1 MEPPAKRRR
10 KGPSPP
16 TLGQNDDE
24 DDELA
29 SHPQEITVRR
39 DPDIQFVLKRA
50 NANHKLQATM
60 AHIIEKYSRD
70 FEGVGDEIDM
80 ETGEI
85 VVNNGHLR
93 NMRDEGDVE
102 GLWMDG
108 DSNAEEDEGILLEDL
123 TDEYSDNQDE
133 VDEPRNPEVDDN
145 QNSKTREQ
153 DPNTGSN
160 PGEMGKGP
168 DSIPASTGNNKEK
181 STENQDERVSPETHN
196 SADGEPD
203 DPPHGFPPASFGP
216 GPPLGYGAPPGPFG
230 PWSMMPG
237 FPMNPWGRD
246 DIPPYYNMPPSMPG
260 PWFNGGRY
268 EFPTNDGQTSIWGR
282 PWVKK
287 TKRAGSMKKS
297 SKSHAESSKNLDDNA
312 VDEETGG
319 DGGNDKENSGE
330 QPGTQE
336 ALTNDRIINASDED
350 DDLIFSGTTGSPPA
364 TKRSSI
370 PSKEKEVAEGTTR
383 AKTMEK
389 ALGETAGN
397 AIKVPSH
404 DHEPDDGNR
413 RRSGRARKQ
422 VEYMGKI
429 SWAEAKEWQNSCQ
442 SLSVELHRVDRA
454 SRQDFQS
461 VDNTDDESLPT
472 QRAASQSSPRK
483 NQRETEKTIPKQVIP
498 DSQDT
503 ATPFNSSAPQPSQSA
518 SQPQASQPQVSQ
530 PQASQPA
537 ERQNSLNTPG
547 QDAMPNMALSDDE
560 APIVLSRVVVPKP
573 RAIPPKPIP
582 QLASVQEE
590 HETSAEMDSTPK
602 RDHAKK
608 SNENE
613 ALQAEPMEVTQDEV
627 EDAAVPDIP
636 AQPLKRKRGRPRK
649 SEVPVESTI
658 LVSPESAPEPPKRKR
673 GRPREREASPDTTPQ
688 PPKRR
693 VGRPRKSSVTREI
706 NPEMQIHEPQAPRQE
721 ISTEIDVEMEAVEE
735 TEKSGRM
742 SRELRWLEKK
752 KPKGV
757 SDLEAQGITSEK
769 RLRSRE
775 SKETLQPDDV
785 NMEES
790 LGSKEERKAIP
801 SNNPP
806 SPTRVASSPKAIPTA
821 NAAPPTKAVS
831 SANPPSL
838 PKVPSRIVSP
848 VEPTPLPQAASAA
861 QNTSQTNVAS
871 SSKSVSSPEATS
883 SPRVALPRKASSL
896 PKAVSPSE
904 SASPPNA
911 VPAANNTS
919 SSPQATSPPK
929 VNLPS
934 KAVSPRTVPSSS
946 PPKAVSP
953 PKSVSLAEAIPPA
966 QDHQPPSNTPQD
978 LVIEPASTPKRNKDR
993 VVHAA
998 GTPSNSSKPQTPRH
1012 TSIRTTRAPSSRRSL
1027 LSFVSDSES
1036 DSDRSRD
1043 ELARKVRLSS
1053 HKKSARPS
1061 THKIWKST
1069 SLTTELHR
1077 TPSRRR
1083 RNEPPTPVKTPGG
1096 TLRTCGVDGYRCGR
1110 DFCFTC
1116 LPV

>member
-16 TLGQNDDE
+16 TLDQNDDE

-39 DPDIQFVLKRA
+39 DPDIQFALKRA

-102 GLWMDG
+102 GFWMDG

-133 VDEPRNPEVDDN
+133 VDEPRNAEVDDN
-145 QNSKTREQ
+145 QNSGIREQ
-153 DPNTGSN
+153 DSNTGSN
-160 PGEMGKGP
+160 PGDMEKESE
-168 DSIPASTGNNKEK
+168 SIPASTGNEREK
-181 STENQDERVSPETHN
+181 PTENQDERVSPETRN
-196 SADGEPD
+196 TADGESD
-203 DPPHGFPPASFGP
+203 NPPHGFPPASFGP

-297 SKSHAESSKNLDDNA
+297 SKSHAESSKNADDNA
-312 VDEETGG
+312 ADDGTGG
-319 DGGNDKENSGE
+319 DDGNDKENSGE
-330 QPGTQE
+330 QQPKNEE
-336 ALTNDRIINASDED
+336 ALTKDRIINASDED
-350 DDLIFSGTTGSPPA
+350 DDLIFSGTTGSPP
-364 TKRSSI
+364 TTQRSSI
-370 PSKEKEVAEGTTR
+370 PSKEKEVAEEATGT
-383 AKTMEK
+383 KTVEK
-389 ALGETAGN
+389 VLEETAGN

-429 SWAEAKEWQNSCQ
+429 SWAEAREWRNSGQ

-472 QRAASQSSPRK
+472 QKAAPQSPPRG
-483 NQRETEKTIPKQVIP
+483 NQRETEKAIQKQVIP

-503 ATPFNSSAPQPSQSA
+503 ATPFNSSAPLPSQSA

-530 PQASQPA
+530 PT
-537 ERQNSLNTPG
+537 EGQNSLNTPG
-547 QDAMPNMALSDDE
+547 QDVMPSMALSDDE
-560 APIVLSRVVVPKP
+560 APIVLSRVIVPKP
-573 RAIPPKPIP
+573 LVMSSKPVP
-582 QLASVQEE
+582 QLASLQEE
-590 HETSAEMDSTPK
+590 HESSADKDSAPK
-602 RDHAKK
+602 VDHAKK

-613 ALQAEPMEVTQDEV
+613 APQAEPMEVTQDEV
-627 EDAAVPDIP
+627 KDAAKPDTLS
-636 AQPLKRKRGRPRK
+636 QPLKRKRGRPRK
-649 SEVPVESTI
+649 SEVPVQPTI
-658 LVSPESAPEPPKRKR
+658 MAPLESAPEPLKRKP
-673 GRPREREASPDTTPQ
+673 GRPKFSEASPDVTHQ
-688 PPKRR
+688 PLKRR
-693 VGRPRKSSVTREI
+693 VGRPRKSSVTREVG
-706 NPEMQIHEPQAPRQE
+706 PEAQIHEPQAPRQE
-721 ISTEIDVEMEAVEE
+721 ISGGVDVEMEAVEE
-735 TEKSGRM
+735 TEKPGRM

-757 SDLEAQGITSEK
+757 SDLEAQGMTSEK
-769 RLRSRE
+769 RLRSRG

-790 LGSKEERKAIP
+790 QGSKVIP
-801 SNNPP
+801 SNSSP
-806 SPTRVASSPKAIPTA
+806 SPLRVDSSPKAIPTA
-821 NAAPPTKAVS
+821 NAAPPAKTVS
-831 SANPPSL
+831 SLNPPRL
-838 PKVPSRIVSP
+838 PKIPSRVVSP
-848 VEPTPLPQAASAA
+848 AKPTPLPQ
-861 QNTSQTNVAS
+861 NTSQTDVAS
-871 SSKSVSSPEATS
+871 SSKPVSSSETTS
-883 SPRVALPRKASSL
+883 SPRVSPPKATSL
-896 PKAVSPSE
+896 PKATSPSE
-904 SASPPNA
+904 AASPPNA

-919 SSPQATSPPK
+919 YSQVTSPPN

-934 KAVSPRTVPSSS
+934 NAVSPRTVQSSS

-953 PKSVSLAEAIPPA
+953 PKAASLAEAIPPA
-966 QDHQPPSNTPQD
+966 QDHQPPFNTPQD
-978 LVIEPASTPKRNKDR
+978 LAIEPASTPKRNKDR
-993 VVHAA
+993 VVYAT

-1027 LSFVSDSES
+1027 LSFVSDSDS

>member
-1 MEPPAKRRR
+1 
-10 KGPSPP
+10 
-16 TLGQNDDE
+16 
-24 DDELA
+24 
-29 SHPQEITVRR
+29 
-39 DPDIQFVLKRA
+39 
-50 NANHKLQATM
+50 
-60 AHIIEKYSRD
+60 
-70 FEGVGDEIDM
+70 
-80 ETGEI
+80 
-85 VVNNGHLR
+85 
-93 NMRDEGDVE
+93 
-102 GLWMDG
+102 
-108 DSNAEEDEGILLEDL
+108 
-123 TDEYSDNQDE
+123 
-133 VDEPRNPEVDDN
+133 
-145 QNSKTREQ
+145 
-153 DPNTGSN
+153 
-160 PGEMGKGP
+160 
-168 DSIPASTGNNKEK
+168 
-181 STENQDERVSPETHN
+181 
-196 SADGEPD
+196 
-203 DPPHGFPPASFGP
+203 
-216 GPPLGYGAPPGPFG
+216 
-230 PWSMMPG
+230 
-237 FPMNPWGRD
+237 
-246 DIPPYYNMPPSMPG
+246 MPG

-297 SKSHAESSKNLDDNA
+297 SKSHAKSSKNPDDNA

-397 AIKVPSH
+397 VIKVPSH

-429 SWAEAKEWQNSCQ
+429 SWAEAKEWQNSGQ

-454 SRQDFQS
+454 TRQDFQS

-472 QRAASQSSPRK
+472 QRAASQNSPRK
-483 NQRETEKTIPKQVIP
+483 DQRETEKTTQKQVIP

-503 ATPFNSSAPQPSQSA
+503 ATPFNSSAPQPSQAA

-547 QDAMPNMALSDDE
+547 QDAMPSMALSDDE

-573 RAIPPKPIP
+573 RAIPSKPIP

-649 SEVPVESTI
+649 SE
-658 LVSPESAPEPPKRKR
+658 RKR

-721 ISTEIDVEMEAVEE
+721 ISTEIDVEMVAVEE
-735 TEKSGRM
+735 TEKPGRM

-769 RLRSRE
+769 RLRSRG

-790 LGSKEERKAIP
+790 PGSKEEPKAIP

-821 NAAPPTKAVS
+821 NAAPPTKTVS
-831 SANPPSL
+831 SANPPPFL
-838 PKVPSRIVSP
+838 
-848 VEPTPLPQAASAA
+848 A
-861 QNTSQTNVAS
+861 QGSFENCLSSGAYAS
-871 SSKSVSSPEATS
+871 STSCLCGTKYVSDKCCLFVKVCLFTRGYLIPKSCFA
-883 SPRVALPRKASSL
+883 
-896 PKAVSPSE
+896 SE
-904 SASPPNA
+904 S
-911 VPAANNTS
+911 
-919 SSPQATSPPK
+919 
-929 VNLPS
+929 
-934 KAVSPRTVPSSS
+934 
-946 PPKAVSP
+946 
-953 PKSVSLAEAIPPA
+953 
-966 QDHQPPSNTPQD
+966 
-978 LVIEPASTPKRNKDR
+978 
-993 VVHAA
+993 
-998 GTPSNSSKPQTPRH
+998 
-1012 TSIRTTRAPSSRRSL
+1012 
-1027 LSFVSDSES
+1027 
-1036 DSDRSRD
+1036 
-1043 ELARKVRLSS
+1043 
-1053 HKKSARPS
+1053 
-1061 THKIWKST
+1061 
-1069 SLTTELHR
+1069 
-1077 TPSRRR
+1077 
-1083 RNEPPTPVKTPGG
+1083 
-1096 TLRTCGVDGYRCGR
+1096 
-1110 DFCFTC
+1110 
-1116 LPV
+1116 

>member
-39 DPDIQFVLKRA
+39 DPDIQFALKRA

-145 QNSKTREQ
+145 QNSGIREK
-153 DPNTGSN
+153 DSNTESN
-160 PGEMGKGP
+160 PSDMEKGP
-168 DSIPASTGNNKEK
+168 DSIPASI
-181 STENQDERVSPETHN
+181 STENQDERASPETHN

-203 DPPHGFPPASFGP
+203 DPPHAFPPASFGP

-287 TKRAGSMKKS
+287 TKRAGSMKKF
-297 SKSHAESSKNLDDNA
+297 SKSHAESSKNPDENA
-312 VDEETGG
+312 VNEETGG
-319 DGGNDKENSGE
+319 DGSNDKESSGE
-330 QPGTQE
+330 QQPENQE

-429 SWAEAKEWQNSCQ
+429 SWAEAKEWQNSGQ

-472 QRAASQSSPRK
+472 QRAAPQSSPRK
-483 NQRETEKTIPKQVIP
+483 DQRETEKTTQKQVIP

-503 ATPFNSSAPQPSQSA
+503 ATPFNSSAPQPSQAASQPQA

-530 PQASQPA
+530 PT
-537 ERQNSLNTPG
+537 EEQNSVRNLG
-547 QDAMPNMALSDDE
+547 QNAMPSMVLSDDE
-560 APIVLSRVVVPKP
+560 APIVLSRAVAPKP
-573 RAIPPKPIP
+573 RAIPSKPIP

-590 HETSAEMDSTPK
+590 HETSAEKDSTPK
-602 RDHAKK
+602 GDHAKK

-613 ALQAEPMEVTQDEV
+613 APQAEPMEVTQDEDK
-627 EDAAVPDIP
+627 DATVADMP

-649 SEVPVESTI
+649 SELPVESTI
-658 LVSPESAPEPPKRKR
+658 VVSPESAPEPPKRKP
-673 GRPREREASPDTTPQ
+673 GRPKLSEASPNTTPQ

-693 VGRPRKSSVTREI
+693 VGRPRKSSVTREV
-706 NPEMQIHEPQAPRQE
+706 NPEVQIHEPQAPRQE
-721 ISTEIDVEMEAVEE
+721 ISTEVDVEMEVVEE
-735 TEKSGRM
+735 TEKPGRM

-757 SDLEAQGITSEK
+757 SDLEAQGVPSEK
-769 RLRSRE
+769 RLRSRG
-775 SKETLQPDDV
+775 SKEILQPDDV

-790 LGSKEERKAIP
+790 QGSKEEPKAIP

-806 SPTRVASSPKAIPTA
+806 SPTRVASSPKTIPAT
-821 NAAPPTKAVS
+821 NAATLAKTVS
-831 SANPPSL
+831 SASPPSL
-838 PKVPSRIVSP
+838 PKVPSRVVSP
-848 VEPTPLPQAASAA
+848 AEPTSLPQVASTA
-861 QNTSQTNVAS
+861 QNTSQTNVAPS
-871 SSKSVSSPEATS
+871 SDSVSPPKVTS
-883 SPRVALPRKASSL
+883 SPRVVLPRKASSL
-896 PKAVSPSE
+896 PKATSPSE
-904 SASPPNA
+904 AASPPNT
-911 VPAANNTS
+911 VPAAN
-919 SSPQATSPPK
+919 ATSPLQAPSPPK
-929 VNLPS
+929 ANLPS
-934 KAVSPRTVPSSS
+934 TAVSPRTVQSS
-946 PPKAVSP
+946 SP
-953 PKSVSLAEAIPPA
+953 PKSVSPAEAIPPA
-966 QDHQPPSNTPQD
+966 QDHQPPSNTHQD
-978 LVIEPASTPKRNKDR
+978 LTIEPASTPKRNKDR
-993 VVHAA
+993 VVHAN

-1027 LSFVSDSES
+1027 LSFVSDSDS

-1069 SLTTELHR
+1069 SLTTEVHR

-1083 RNEPPTPVKTPGG
+1083 RNEPPTPVKTPDELINTG
-1096 TLRTCGVDGYRCGR
+1096 T
-1110 DFCFTC
+1110 FKC
-1116 LPV
+1116 LLDYDATA